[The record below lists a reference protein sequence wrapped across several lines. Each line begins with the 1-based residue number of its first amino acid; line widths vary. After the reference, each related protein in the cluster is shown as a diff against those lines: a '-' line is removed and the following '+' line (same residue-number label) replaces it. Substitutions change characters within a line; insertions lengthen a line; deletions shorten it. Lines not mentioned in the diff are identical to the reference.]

1 MSLYLQSERGFSAMH
16 TGLIF
21 LPVAV
26 GALIFSPL
34 SGRMVGRFGSRPS
47 LLIAGTLITAATL
60 MLTRLTA
67 TTAVWQLLV
76 IFAVFGIGF
85 SMVNAPITNA
95 AVSGMPTDRAGA
107 ASAVASTSRQIGV
120 SVGVALCGSVTGSA
134 LAAAGTDFAIAA
146 RPLWLIC
153 AGLGLVILAL
163 AVFSTSARALRSAE
177 RLAPL
182 VAGPNVRFEDADV
195 K

>member
-1 MSLYLQSERGFSAMH
+1 
-16 TGLIF
+16 
-21 LPVAV
+21 
-26 GALIFSPL
+26 
-34 SGRMVGRFGSRPS
+34 
-47 LLIAGTLITAATL
+47 
-60 MLTRLTA
+60 
-67 TTAVWQLLV
+67 
-76 IFAVFGIGF
+76 
-85 SMVNAPITNA
+85 MVNAPITNA